1 METTMIRDSWI
12 RTAAG
17 RICVVVFAAAAVAGS
32 GCGRGD
38 TSESGGEVGI
48 SVETVVV
55 EVGQVSPTLDYSGTV
70 EPWREAS
77 VGAMMSGQ
85 IRRFHVEAGDR
96 VGEGELMVE
105 MAGEQLTQT
114 EARFVAVKKD
124 WERVTRLFEK
134 GAVTRQALDQAEAGY
149 QAAKASYELVLGS
162 TQIRA
167 PFPGVVT
174 ATYLEEGE
182 VFVLMPGG
190 GTSSP
195 AVVELVQMD
204 TVKVHVDVAERHLAL
219 VRPGI
224 RAVLTADGRPGRTF
238 QGRVRLV
245 EPSLSALTRS
255 SRAEIAVPNPGE
267 VLLPGMFAHVT
278 LELRP
283 QETVLIPSR
292 AVAQQEGT
300 GTYYAMVVDGGVAV
314 RRELQLGQMYGE
326 HYEVLAGLAG
336 GEHAVTSGKFGLAD
350 GASVTVRSEGGER

>member
-1 METTMIRDSWI
+1 MRDSWT
-12 RTAAG
+12 RTATGKLCLIAL
-17 RICVVVFAAAAVAGS
+17 AAAIAGGGCDRGEIPDAS
-32 GCGRGD
+32 GV
-38 TSESGGEVGI
+38 SAI
-48 SVETVVV
+48 PVETSRV
-55 EVGQVSPTLDYSGTV
+55 EVGLVSPSLDYSGTV

-85 IRRFHVEAGDR
+85 IRRIHVEAGDR
-96 VGEGELMVE
+96 VDKGDLMVE
-105 MAGEQLTQT
+105 MAGEQLTQA

-134 GAVTRQALDQAEAGY
+134 GAVTRQALDQADAAY

-182 VFVLMPGG
+182 VFILMPGG

-204 TVKVHVDVAERHLAL
+204 TVKVHVDVAERHLTL
-219 VRPGI
+219 VRPGV

-238 QGRVRLV
+238 QGHVRLV
-245 EPSLSALTRS
+245 EPSLSAFTRS
-255 SRAEIAVPNPGE
+255 SRAELAVPNPGE

-283 QETVLIPSR
+283 QETVLVPSR
-292 AVAQQEGT
+292 AVAQQEGA
-300 GTYYAMVVDGGVAV
+300 GTYYAMVVDGGIVV
-314 RRELQLGQMYGE
+314 RRELELGAVYGE
-326 HYEVLAGLAG
+326 HYEVLRGLEG
-336 GEHAVTSGKFGLAD
+336 GEQVVTSGKFGLAD